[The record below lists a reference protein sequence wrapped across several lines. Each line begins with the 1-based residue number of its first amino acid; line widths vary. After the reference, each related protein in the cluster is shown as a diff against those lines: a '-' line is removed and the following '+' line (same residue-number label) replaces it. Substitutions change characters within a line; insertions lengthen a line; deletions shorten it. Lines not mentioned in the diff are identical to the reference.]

1 VQTAQEKMSDAA
13 SISSTTQSSALHHR
27 PEHKSGWQ
35 FGFWS
40 LIVTQFQN
48 AFNDN
53 AIKFLVIYIIV
64 AMNFPKDTRENLI
77 LVVGALFALPFIFFS
92 MVGGNLA
99 DRYSKRSV
107 VIGTK
112 LMEIFVMAVTILGLW
127 LHNLPLECTAVFLI
141 SSQSAL
147 FGPSK
152 YGLLPELVPER
163 KLSWANGIIELG
175 TFLGSIAAVMAAGT
189 LAERYHGREQ
199 LAGII
204 LLGCTL
210 LGLATSFGITHVPA
224 ADPTKKLQWN
234 PIGDLGTQ
242 MKTILADRTL
252 AWAVMGNS
260 YLFFLAA
267 LLQFTIIIYGHDVLR
282 VDETHISYLQA
293 AVGIGIGIGS
303 VAAGYLSGGKIEYG
317 LIPLGALGMTI
328 FGALLYFNAPSA
340 MLAAWLGSAAT
351 RTGWAPFEHVSS
363 LIARLVHL
371 RIPDLWLLGFFGGF
385 FAVPLNALIQ
395 HRPRPAQKGGVIAAA
410 NFWSFVGI
418 FVAAAAYNIF
428 SARFHQS
435 AAAIFLDGAILT
447 AVMTGYS
454 IYLLPDS
461 LLRLVLFMVTHSIY
475 RIRVEGRDHIPE
487 SGGALFVSNHMS
499 LVDAL
504 LLLAST
510 DRPIRFL
517 MFKDIYDQP
526 HIKPFAKM
534 IRAIPI
540 SSQLRP
546 RDMIHS
552 LREAS
557 DAIRSGEIVCIFA
570 EGQITRIGQLLPFRR
585 GMERIMKGVN
595 APIVPVNL
603 DGVWGSIFSYE
614 RGRFLWKLPRQIP
627 YPVTVSFGAPMPAS
641 ATAFAVR
648 EAVQELQ
655 SEAYRH
661 HKSRMNTLPR
671 SLIRTA
677 HRYPFRF
684 AMGDKRR
691 PRMNWGNALLSS
703 IFLAR
708 RLRRLWAGQKMVG
721 ILLPPSVPGALVNFA
736 ASISGQIP
744 VNLNY
749 TASNET
755 LASCAQQCNL
765 ETVITTKLLL
775 EKLPLQVPGKQILLE
790 EIAARPRLSEKLAA
804 LLLWFLPSSL
814 LERTLSAG
822 KQQSLDDLA
831 TIIFSSGSTGEPK
844 GVMLTHYNIVSN
856 IDQMAQTFMLSKG
869 DVLLG
874 VLPFFHSF
882 GFTVTLWLPAVL
894 GVGVAY
900 HPSPLDLTAVSELV
914 RDYQVTFLLATPT
927 FLQAYTRRCLPEDFG
942 SLQFVVVGAEKLP
955 EPLALAFEDRFG
967 IRPLEGYGC
976 TECSPVVAVNTRDFR
991 APGFRQVGSKR
1002 GRIGHPLPAVSVRIV
1017 DPDTHERREVGTPG
1031 LLLVRGPNVMLGY
1044 LGRPEKT
1051 AEVLQDGWYTTGDIA
1066 TEDEDGFLT
1075 ITDRLSRFSK
1085 IGGEMVPHIK
1095 IEETLQELAESAE
1108 KIFAVT
1114 GVPDGKK
1121 GERLVVLHT
1130 LAPDALRPV
1139 LEKLSSSGLPN
1150 LWIPRANQFFQ
1161 IEELPYLGS
1170 GKLDLR
1176 RVHEVAVER
1185 SGEAA

>member
-1 VQTAQEKMSDAA
+1 MNQQATSVESQPAA
-13 SISSTTQSSALHHR
+13 KPR
-27 PEHKSGWQ
+27 WQ

-40 LIVTQFQN
+40 LILTQFQN

-64 AMNFPKDTRENLI
+64 AMNFPKDARENLI

-92 MVGGNLA
+92 MAGGNLA
-99 DRYSKRSV
+99 DRYSKRTV

-112 LMEIFVMAVTILGLW
+112 LMEIIVMAVTILGLW
-127 LHNLPLECTAVFLI
+127 LHNLPLECAAVFLI

-175 TFLGSIAAVMAAGT
+175 TFLGSIVAVMAAGA

-199 LAGII
+199 IAGVI

-234 PIGDLGTQ
+234 PIGDLGAQ

-252 AWAVMGNS
+252 AWAVMGNT

-328 FGALLYFNAPSA
+328 FGALLYFTAPSA
-340 MLAAWLGSAAT
+340 LLAAWLRTTAAHI
-351 RTGWAPFEHVSS
+351 GWAPFEHASS
-363 LIARLVHL
+363 VIAQLVHL

-395 HRPRPAQKGGVIAAA
+395 HRPRPDQKGGVIAAA

-435 AAAIFLDGAILT
+435 AATIFLDGAILT
-447 AVMTGYS
+447 AIMTGYS

-461 LLRLVLFMVTHSIY
+461 LLRLVLFTVTHSIY
-475 RIRVEGRDHIPE
+475 RIRVEGRDNIPE

-557 DAIRSGEIVCIFA
+557 DAIRNGEIVCIFA

-585 GMERIMKGVN
+585 GMERIMKNVD

-614 RGRFLWKLPRQIP
+614 RGRFLWKLPRKIP
-627 YPVTVSFGAPMPAS
+627 YPVTVSFGAPMPPS
-641 ATAFAVR
+641 ATAFEVR

-655 SEAYRH
+655 SAAYRH

-677 HRYPFRF
+677 HHYAFRF

-708 RLRRLWAGQKMVG
+708 RLRRVWAGQKMVG
-721 ILLPPSVPGALVNFA
+721 ILLPPSVPGVLVNFA
-736 ASISGQIP
+736 ASISGKIP

-755 LASCAQQCNL
+755 LASCAEQCNL
-765 ETVITTKLLL
+765 QTVITTKLLL

-790 EIAARPRLSEKLAA
+790 EIAALPRPSEKITA
-804 LLLWFLPSSL
+804 LLLWFLPSRL
-814 LERTLSAG
+814 LERVLSSG
-822 KQQSLDDLA
+822 KPQSLDDLA

-844 GVMLTHYNIVSN
+844 GVMLTHYNIMSN
-856 IDQMAQTFMLSKG
+856 IDQMAQTFMLAKG

-927 FLQAYTRRCLPEDFG
+927 FLQAYARRCLPEDFG

-991 APGFRQVGSKR
+991 APGFRQVGAKR
-1002 GRIGHPLPAVSVRIV
+1002 GRIGHPLPGVSVRIV
-1017 DPDTHERREVGTPG
+1017 DPDTRERREVDTPG

-1044 LGRPEKT
+1044 LGKPEKT

-1066 TEDEDGFLT
+1066 AEDEDGFLT

-1095 IEETLQELAESAE
+1095 IEEKLQELADSAE
-1108 KIFAVT
+1108 RQFVVT
-1114 GVPDGKK
+1114 AVPDGKK

-1130 LAPDALRPV
+1130 LQPDALKPV

-1150 LWIPRANQFFQ
+1150 LWIPRANQFFH
-1161 IEELPYLGS
+1161 IAELPHLGT
-1170 GKLDLR
+1170 GKLDHR
-1176 RVHEVAVER
+1176 RIHEVALEH
-1185 SGEAA
+1185 SGQAE

>member
-1 VQTAQEKMSDAA
+1 MSDAT
-13 SISSTTQSSALHHR
+13 SISSTTQSSAPHHR
-27 PEHKSGWQ
+27 PEEKSGWQ

-127 LHNLPLECTAVFLI
+127 MHNLPLECAAVFLI

-163 KLSWANGIIELG
+163 RLSWANGIIELG

-199 LAGII
+199 LAGVI

-224 ADPTKKLQWN
+224 ADPAKKLQWN
-234 PIGDLGTQ
+234 PIGDLGAQ
-242 MKTILADRTL
+242 MKIILADRTL

-351 RTGWAPFEHVSS
+351 HTGWAPFEQMSS

-371 RIPDLWLLGFFGGF
+371 RIPDLWLLGFSGGF

-461 LLRLVLFMVTHSIY
+461 LLRLVLFMVTHSLY
-475 RIRVEGRDHIPE
+475 RIRVEGRDNIPE

-552 LREAS
+552 LRQAS

-614 RGRFLWKLPRQIP
+614 RGRFLWKLPRKIP
-627 YPVTVSFGAPMPAS
+627 YPVTVSFGTPMPAS
-641 ATAFAVR
+641 ATAFEVR

-677 HRYPFRF
+677 HHYPFRF

-708 RLRRLWAGQKMVG
+708 RLRRAWAGQKMVG

-804 LLLWFLPSSL
+804 LLLWFLPSRL
-814 LERTLSAG
+814 LERALSAG
-822 KQQSLDDLA
+822 KPQSLDDLA

-856 IDQMAQTFMLSKG
+856 IDQMAQTFMLGKG

-1002 GRIGHPLPAVSVRIV
+1002 GRIGHPLPGVSVRII

-1044 LGRPEKT
+1044 LGKPEKT

-1066 TEDEDGFLT
+1066 AEDEDGFLT

-1085 IGGEMVPHIK
+1085 IGGEMVAHIK
-1095 IEETLQELAESAE
+1095 IEEKLQELAESAE
-1108 KIFAVT
+1108 KIFVVT

-1161 IEELPYLGS
+1161 IEELPHLGS

-1176 RVHEVAVER
+1176 RVHEVAAQR